1 MIYMDNAAMTPP
13 TERVINKVNHVMR
26 EAWFNPSSAYKY
38 GRAVKSF
45 VEEARR
51 NVARLIGA
59 EPSEIHFTSGATE
72 SANILLSSLICRGD
86 VYITS
91 VEHPCVDEAGGHN
104 VGFLPVYKDG
114 TIYPSEL
121 PLFNEAA
128 DDDGYTTLFI
138 IAANNEIGTIQPL
151 RYIGNVVCKNR
162 DFLFATDLTQAFGH
176 IPINVKDLN
185 ISFAF
190 GSGQKIGGLSGCG
203 WLYVAKEYESII
215 EPLCVGGSQDM
226 YKSGTENITGIV
238 ALGEASA
245 EAFENLNEDVEILT
259 ELRNYMI
266 KKILDEIPDT
276 ILIGHAKD
284 RLPNNVCIGFG
295 DCDSESIVQYL
306 DMYDICC
313 SAGSACHTK
322 SVEPSSVLRALR
334 LPTKYI
340 NGAVRFTLSMDNTVE
355 EVDEVV
361 GVLKQCCDGMR
372 KEKANKR

>member
-1 MIYMDNAAMTPP
+1 MIYMDNAAMTAP
-13 TERVINKVNHVMR
+13 TEQVINKVNTVMR
-26 EAWFNPSSAYKY
+26 EAWFNPSSAYKS
-38 GRAVKSF
+38 GKAVREYI
-45 VEEARR
+45 EEARK
-51 NVARLIGA
+51 NVADVIGA
-59 EPSEIHFTSGATE
+59 DPSEIHFTSGATE
-72 SANILLSSLICRGD
+72 SANILLASLTNRGD
-86 VYITS
+86 VYITN
-91 VEHPCVDEAGGHN
+91 VEHPCVAENGKFG
-104 VGFLPVYKDG
+104 VGYLPVYKDG
-114 TIYPSEL
+114 TVYSSEL
-121 PLFNEAA
+121 PLFNEAK
-128 DDDGYTTLFI
+128 DDGGYTTLCI
-138 IAANNEIGTIQPL
+138 IAANNEIGTVQPL
-151 RYIGNVVCKNR
+151 NYIGNVVCKNR
-162 DFLFATDLTQAFGH
+162 DFLFMCDLTQMFCH
-176 IPINVKDLN
+176 MPVNVKDLN

-203 WLYVAKEYESII
+203 WLYVAKEYEDLIL
-215 EPLCVGGSQDM
+215 PLSVGGSQDM
-226 YKSGTENITGIV
+226 YKSGTENIVGIV
-238 ALGEASA
+238 ALGTAAKEANA
-245 EAFENLNEDVEILT
+245 TLEETVNYET

-276 ILIGHAKD
+276 ILIGHPTD

-306 DMYDICC
+306 DMYDICA

-340 NGAVRFTLSMDNTVE
+340 NGAVRFTLSMDNTAE